1 MRRFFLRLGRDGSMT
16 SIFLMVGHLAR
27 ENFADPDD
35 CKGTALMIA
44 VMLVIGLLCHI
55 GLRRARTAW

>member
-1 MRRFFLRLGRDGSMT
+1 MRRLFLRLGRDGCLT
-16 SIFLMVGHLAR
+16 SIFLMAGHLVN
-27 ENFADPDD
+27 ENFANPDD
-35 CKGTALMIA
+35 CKGSALMIA